1 MQHQNDAVLFPKVI
15 SNTEIVQNQD
25 VTLFQI

>member
-15 SNTEIVQNQD
+15 LNTEIVQNQD